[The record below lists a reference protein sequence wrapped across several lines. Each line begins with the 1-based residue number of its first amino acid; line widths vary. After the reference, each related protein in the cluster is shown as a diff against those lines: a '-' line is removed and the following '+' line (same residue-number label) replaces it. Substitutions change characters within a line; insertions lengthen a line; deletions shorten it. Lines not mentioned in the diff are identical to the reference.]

1 MAYTEHLSL
10 VNFECY
16 LATDNSQ
23 RLIGLTDVELPTITH
38 QTVEIAGNGIAGQY
52 DMPIAGH
59 IESMEAKLNFR
70 LLDSEQADLFKH
82 RVIDLDLRGSQE
94 REDIGSGILKQIPI
108 KVLIRGIP
116 KEWETG
122 KFEPHATNET
132 TYTIS
137 VQRLELL
144 VDNKR
149 EMLYDVFNYILEV
162 DGTDELSQVRRNLGR

>member
-1 MAYTEHLSL
+1 MSYMEHLSL

-70 LLDSEQADLFKH
+70 LLDSEQADLFNA
-82 RVIDLDLRGSQE
+82 
-94 REDIGSGILKQIPI
+94 
-108 KVLIRGIP
+108 
-116 KEWETG
+116 WE
-122 KFEPHATNET
+122 
-132 TYTIS
+132 S
-137 VQRLELL
+137 R
-144 VDNKR
+144 KR
-149 EMLYDVFNYILEV
+149 EYRGWNTQ
-162 DGTDELSQVRRNLGR
+162 TDSD

>member
-16 LATDNSQ
+16 LATDSSQ
-23 RLIGLTDVELPTITH
+23 RLIGMTDVELPTITH
-38 QTVEIAGNGIAGQY
+38 QTVKIAGNGVAGQY
-52 DMPIAGH
+52 DMPVAGH
-59 IESMEAKLNFR
+59 IESMELKLNFR

-94 REDIGSGILKQIPI
+94 REDVGNGTLKQIPI
-108 KVLIRGIP
+108 KVLARGIP

-132 TYTIS
+132 TYTIAL
-137 VQRLELL
+137 QRLELL
-144 VDNKR
+144 VDNTR

-162 DGTDELSQVRRNLGR
+162 DGTDELAQVRRNLGR